1 MCGFPLQH
9 KEGHF
14 WGPHLTGLSILVHRG
29 NCLVKA
35 SGLSGFLPMTE
46 SIFCLLVAMVNDK
59 DGFFKE
65 MFVLFVSKF
74 CSRRQAVG

>member
-1 MCGFPLQH
+1 
-9 KEGHF
+9 
-14 WGPHLTGLSILVHRG
+14 
-29 NCLVKA
+29 VKA